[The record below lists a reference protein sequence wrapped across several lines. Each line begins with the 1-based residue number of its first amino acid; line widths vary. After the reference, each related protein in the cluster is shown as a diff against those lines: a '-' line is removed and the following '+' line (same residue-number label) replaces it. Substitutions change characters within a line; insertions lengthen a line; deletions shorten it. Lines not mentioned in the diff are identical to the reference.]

1 MEDDNDDLELDDA
14 NEWDRSM
21 SYSGDPLEGGENGS
35 NVTDD
40 VEIYPLVTPDEKHL
54 VTDYL
59 YLALEQM
66 QPYVAV
72 ATMPLMLCWLLF
84 HIVRHP
90 ILNCPPTAAATG
102 ATWWMLIASVATR
115 DVGRAFQDWHASIA
129 LVVSCRFVPRCHLVI
144 HCISSFFIFHQT
156 NL

>member
-1 MEDDNDDLELDDA
+1 LVDTSFGIHYGRDPEKTLPPLVSGGGGGLPRRASEMEDDNDDLELDDA

-72 ATMPLMLCWLLF
+72 ATMPLMLC
-84 HIVRHP
+84 
-90 ILNCPPTAAATG
+90 
-102 ATWWMLIASVATR
+102 
-115 DVGRAFQDWHASIA
+115 
-129 LVVSCRFVPRCHLVI
+129 
-144 HCISSFFIFHQT
+144 
-156 NL
+156 